1 MVRKGYTPEQIITKL
16 REAEV
21 LLSQGNTIS
30 IVCKKI
36 GVSDYTY
43 YRWRKE
49 YGGMQVEQA
58 KRLKELEVENSR
70 LKRLVADLSVD
81 NSILKEAGKG
91 KLLSPSKRH
100 QVVDHI
106 LEHLPYSQRRVCKVL
121 DQARTTQ
128 RRQPSPAS
136 DEKQLTEDIIALA
149 TKYGRYGYRR
159 ITALLNSS
167 ERGWKVN
174 HKRVERIWRR
184 EGLKVPQKQPKRSR
198 LWLSDGSCI
207 RLRPE
212 HPDHV
217 WSYDFMV
224 ERTTNGRAFR
234 ILNIID
240 EFTRV
245 CLAVRVARK
254 IRAQDVLDELFKL
267 FIFRGIPEH
276 IRSDNGPEF
285 TAKAVRKWLN
295 HLGVKTLFIEK
306 GSPWENG
313 YIESFNGKMRDE
325 LLGREIFTTLEE
337 AKVLIEQWRRHYNQV
352 RPHSAKNYR
361 PPAPEAILT
370 TATS

>member
-1 MVRKGYTPEQIITKL
+1 M
-16 REAEV
+16 
-21 LLSQGNTIS
+21 
-30 IVCKKI
+30 
-36 GVSDYTY
+36 
-43 YRWRKE
+43 
-49 YGGMQVEQA
+49 
-58 KRLKELEVENSR
+58 
-70 LKRLVADLSVD
+70 
-81 NSILKEAGKG
+81 
-91 KLLSPSKRH
+91 
-100 QVVDHI
+100 DHI

-128 RRQPSPAS
+128 RRQPVPAS

-159 ITALLNSS
+159 ITALLRDSP
-167 ERGWKVN
+167 RCWKVN

-184 EGLKVPQKQPKRSR
+184 EGLKVPQKQPKRGR
-198 LWLSDGSCI
+198 LWLNDGSCV

-212 HPDHV
+212 YNDHV

-224 ERTTNGRAFR
+224 ERTTNGKAFR

-254 IRAQDVLDELFKL
+254 ISAQDVLDELFKL
-267 FIFRGIPEH
+267 FVFRGIPEH
-276 IRSDNGPEF
+276 LRSDNGPEF

-295 HLGVKTLFIEK
+295 QLGVKTLFIEK

-325 LLGREIFTTLEE
+325 LLDREIFTTLEE
-337 AKVLIEQWRRHYNQV
+337 AKVLIEQWRKHYNQV
-352 RPHSAKNYR
+352 RPHSAMNYR
-361 PPAPEAILT
+361 PPAPEARLIAT
-370 TATS
+370 TS